1 MMDFRILSGQ
11 QVHVE
16 NENALQRIQK
26 ARDRFILQTAKC
38 SLLPLFQMEIGLE
51 FCLQKECVFQQL
63 LDDVYICPKHFSLHR
78 CNLFMKQCLIAWN
91 GREHF
96 CRISCKDL
104 HDDEYVDGID
114 MPFSSDKPE
123 YASRPSTVFFSSCAG
138 QYRQK
143 KSMSDEVYTRMY
155 RHLKF
160 TISNIVVNMSSLKCR
175 RTYNKA
181 MSKYGKR
188 KEMQVGER
196 DIASEILVSRD
207 IYSLAKIILQ
217 GNNNRKAN
225 IFLLKNAHAFVYF
238 LFQKYTQG
246 LCHNSSILIKPPS
259 YILSFC
265 PLPSKK
271 NAEKHFDLHLTKLS
285 KCVLVVQAVFEK
297 INVFNAFT
305 ERNKRIKQ

>member
-1 MMDFRILSGQ
+1 
-11 QVHVE
+11 
-16 NENALQRIQK
+16 
-26 ARDRFILQTAKC
+26 
-38 SLLPLFQMEIGLE
+38 
-51 FCLQKECVFQQL
+51 
-63 LDDVYICPKHFSLHR
+63 
-78 CNLFMKQCLIAWN
+78 
-91 GREHF
+91 
-96 CRISCKDL
+96 
-104 HDDEYVDGID
+104 
-114 MPFSSDKPE
+114 
-123 YASRPSTVFFSSCAG
+123 
-138 QYRQK
+138 
-143 KSMSDEVYTRMY
+143 MY